1 MRACPSSPKSRRCGA
16 SLRRRC
22 CDRGSYCCGDRT
34 YVGRF
39 PRALRRDSKV
49 RRSIR
54 SIGVA
59 MLLVRVTSGETLLMH
74 LGMSGSFRVDARSRR
89 RDRGLP
95 TPSRS
100 SRPRRLRAVEWLD
113 RDLQRS
119 AAIRRDGSDRGRA
132 GRRSRSLTR
141 WVSSPS
147 TQHLTRPRSRACA
160 GRRVA
165 LKVALL
171 DQRIVA
177 GLGNI
182 YASEALHRRS
192 LSPLR
197 RASTIATVS
206 GRPRAHAVRLT
217 SAIKS
222 VLLEAIARSERPYRA
237 GRFARLRRE
246 SERCPAR
253 MRRHD
258 PEDLAGWTLDVLLSA
273 LPALIASLTNP

>member
-1 MRACPSSPKSRRCGA
+1 MPELPEVEAVRRELAPAMLRSRIVRAAAATELTSAVSAA
-16 SLRRRC
+16 S
-22 CDRGSYCCGDRT
+22 
-34 YVGRF
+34 
-39 PRALRRDSKV
+39 LRRDSKA

-59 MLLVRVTSGETLLMH
+59 KLLVRVTSGETLLMH

-89 RDRGLP
+89 DRGPQLA
-95 TPSRS
+95 SRS

-119 AAIRRDGSDRGRA
+119 AAVRRDGSDRGRA
-132 GRRSRSLTR
+132 GRRSRSLHALGLE
-141 WVSSPS
+141 PLDAA
-147 TQHLTRPRSRACA
+147 LTRPRSRACA

-182 YASEALHRRS
+182 YASEALHRAG

-217 SAIKS
+217 SAIKI

-237 GRFARLRRE
+237 GRFRVYERE
-246 SERCPAR
+246 GERCPKR
-253 MRRHD
+253 GCGGTIRRIWQ
-258 PEDLAGWTLDVLLSA
+258 AGRSTFYC
-273 LPALIASLTNP
+273 PRCQR